1 MTITASALQPGSPVG
16 TTTAQ
21 LFAATTATQITS
33 AIFTNTNSGTVNL
46 TVFLARQGSPA
57 GSGNILID
65 AQVLAEGQAYIAN
78 ELAGRN
84 LAQGDAVLASATV
97 GGVVNAIIDGFTIT

>member
-1 MTITASALQPGSPVG
+1 MTITALALQPGAPLS
-16 TTTAQ
+16 TAAAQ

-33 AIFTNTNSGTVNL
+33 AVFTNTNSGAVTL
-46 TVFLARQGSPA
+46 TVYVARQGSPA
-57 GSGNILID
+57 GTGNILID
-65 AQVLAEGQAYIAN
+65 AQSLAAGQAYIAN

-84 LAQGDAVLASATV
+84 LADGDVVLASAST